1 MPDPNAFIHYKLDRL
16 KQISQFRTLPEMD
29 RMEGKYIFRSGKK
42 LLNFSSNDYLGL
54 SGSRTLESEFLPW
67 IEQHFPD
74 AFRLSASSSR
84 LMTGN
89 HPVYQQFEAQL
100 SAIYQKPAL
109 LFNSGYHAN
118 VGVISSVAG
127 EDMVIFAD
135 KLVHA
140 SIIDGIILSR
150 APFHRFRHNDMN
162 HLEFLLKRHRNQ
174 KKYALIITESVF
186 SMDGDVAHFR
196 ELIELKNRYHC
207 LLMVDEAHAVG
218 IYGEKGQGKVF
229 EAGVENEVDILI
241 GTLGKALAS
250 LGAFVITTEKMKEYF
265 INTARTLIFSTA
277 LPPVQVAWSMFVLNY
292 LEQHP
297 ELRQTLRRLIRTT
310 KQIADTLPLVNISVQ
325 SQIIPVMIGENQKT
339 LRFAEKLMEKGMFV
353 WPIRPPTVPKG
364 TARIRISLNAL
375 MTVDD
380 IQNLFRQIHE
390 LNHEI

>member
-140 SIIDGIILSR
+140 SIIDG
-150 APFHRFRHNDMN
+150 
-162 HLEFLLKRHRNQ
+162 
-174 KKYALIITESVF
+174 IITESVF

-339 LRFAEKLMEKGMFV
+339 LRFAEKLMEKGMF
-353 WPIRPPTVPKG
+353 IRPPTVPKG